1 MSAIMDF
8 SIIPLDKDS
17 TISHYVARMMTV
29 IKESGLP
36 YATCPMSGCVEGEW
50 DELMALVTRCFK
62 EVERDSRHIH
72 VDIRVNWRTGVVH
85 RISGHTTCPR

>member
-1 MSAIMDF
+1 MSAILEF

-17 TISHYVARMMTV
+17 TISHYVARVET
-29 IKESGLP
+29 IIRASGLP

-62 EVERDSRHIH
+62 DVERDSRHIH
-72 VDIRVNWRTGVVH
+72 VDIRLNWRAGAVR
-85 RISGHTTCPR
+85 RISRDAACQR